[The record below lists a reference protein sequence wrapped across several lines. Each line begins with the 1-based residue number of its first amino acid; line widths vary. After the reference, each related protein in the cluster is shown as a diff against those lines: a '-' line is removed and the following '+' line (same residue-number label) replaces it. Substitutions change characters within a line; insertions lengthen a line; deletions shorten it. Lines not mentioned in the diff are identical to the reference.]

1 MCGVCDPMV
10 TSLTLV
16 IFFPIISLSYPD
28 KCTLVLIVI
37 GVLYSI
43 FYSFDFW
50 FLSFFLSLKFYLFLI

>member
-37 GVLYSI
+37 DVLYSI

-50 FLSFFLSLKFYLFLI
+50 FLSFFLSLKFYLFSI

>member
-16 IFFPIISLSYPD
+16 IFFPIISLSYPN
-28 KCTLVLIVI
+28 KCTMILIVI

-50 FLSFFLSLKFYLFLI
+50 FLSFFFR

>member
-16 IFFPIISLSYPD
+16 IFFLIISLSYLD

-43 FYSFDFW
+43 FYSFDFL
-50 FLSFFLSLKFYLFLI
+50 FLSFFISLKFYLFSI